1 MKAQRFKRQGESEA
15 DNMSSWAAADNLDLH
30 IP

>member
-15 DNMSSWAAADNLDLH
+15 DMSSWAAADNLDLH